1 MASGV
6 SLCARGACVRFAA
19 SIIGFL
25 TCCLVGLDSTRLS
38 WTKFIKETEGRWSA
52 LALDQRGCGE
62 SPLGKEREYSAA
74 IVAADIERALQ
85 EEVGAR
91 KVVLVGHSMGGK
103 VAIQF
108 AADYPERYPAMQKIR
123 VVSMDV
129 ELMASGDTFALL
141 SLAG

>member
-1 MASGV
+1 MRAV
-6 SLCARGACVRFAA
+6 RACVRACVRFAA
-19 SIIGFL
+19 TIIGFL

-38 WTKFIKETEGRWSA
+38 WTKFIKETQGRWSA
-52 LALDQRGCGE
+52 LALDQRGWGE

-123 VVSMDV
+123 VVSMWN
-129 ELMASGDTFALL
+129 
-141 SLAG
+141 